1 MFNVGDYVCCKVRNF
16 YRMTDYGVKCKVLS
30 TDNVYMNVAVVDN
43 FGEHE
48 PYSVLI
54 SNFIR
59 WEDRNELHFE
69 VGDKVIAINDRY
81 SITNSRTPCE
91 VVTDNCE
98 GFVVK
103 TTHPTE
109 MYGVDKDNFRMMSLY
124 EIEEMRRGC
133 NMEDRNED
141 RIEARNEETEETKE
155 CITCESCGRSVP
167 EDATWETYDDVIL
180 CEDCFN
186 NCTYFCEGCGNTFY
200 YSSNGQ
206 YDRDE
211 DWYCDDCIDYGRGN
225 FCNNNIN
232 GYHCGGDF
240 TFLGN
245 NDLRFG
251 MEIEV
256 STSRGCNLD
265 SVAGEVWELGGE
277 LIYDI
282 EEDCSIPNGFEI
294 ITNPMDYEYFN
305 NNAKPT
311 LVKIFDLLKDE
322 GFDIRP
328 SGCGTHIHISK
339 EPLEVNDSYNADFNY
354 LFEVFK
360 DDIIHYGKRGSTSYA
375 MFLSDF
381 SRSYAEKLRKD
392 KKNIK
397 YRDVL
402 DGLNNNRDR
411 YKAINNQNSNTLEI
425 RIFQSSI
432 DINDIENYMKI
443 AYYGAMSII
452 KSNFNNKTFKQIFHL
467 ENISG
472 NKTVNVDIE
481 KFRIQMIK
489 DNIIVLKKNISED
502 ISVIVNR
509 MSAELVEQI
518 REQNTLHSRES
529 NMSNFSNIVNKVTA
543 LIMIGFDTKWS
554 SDKIDK
560 IIETISEPS
569 NLLTPFQG
577 LVDKLKKLKELY
589 EEL

>member
-1 MFNVGDYVCCKVRNF
+1 MFNVGDYVCCKERGF

-30 TDNVYMNVAVVDN
+30 IDGTYMNVAVVDN
-43 FGEHE
+43 LGEHE
-48 PYSVLI
+48 PYSVL
-54 SNFIR
+54 NYKFIK
-59 WEDRNELHFE
+59 WEDRNELRFE
-69 VGDKVIAINDRY
+69 VGDMVIAINDRY

-91 VVTDNCE
+91 VVTNNGE
-98 GFVVK
+98 NFRVN
-103 TTHPTE
+103 TIYPTQTSNLT
-109 MYGVDKDNFRMMSLY
+109 YPVNKDNFRMMSLY
-124 EIEEMRRGC
+124 EIEEVRRGSY
-133 NMEDRNED
+133 MVD
-141 RIEARNEETEETKE
+141 RNEETEETEE
-155 CITCESCGRSVP
+155 CITCEYCGRSVP
-167 EDATWETYDDVIL
+167 EDEIYTTNDDVNL
-180 CEDCFN
+180 CNDCWSEHTHYCY
-186 NCTYFCEGCGNTFY
+186 NCDEVY
-200 YSSNGQ
+200 YYDREGQ
-206 YDRDE
+206 YDRDG
-211 DWYCDDCIDYGRGN
+211 DWYCNNCIDRGYGEFG
-225 FCNNNIN
+225 CNNIN
-232 GYHCGGDF
+232 GYHCGGAF

-265 SVAGEVWELGGE
+265 DIAGEVWALGGE

-282 EEDCSIPNGFEI
+282 EEDCSIPYGFEI

-305 NNAKPT
+305 NKAKPI
-311 LVKIFDLLKDE
+311 LSKIFDLLKDE

-360 DDIIHYGKRGSTSYA
+360 DDIIHYGKRGSTHYA

-381 SRSYAEKLRKD
+381 SRSYAEKLKD

-397 YRDVL
+397 YSDVL
-402 DGLNNNRDR
+402 DAATNNGDR
-411 YKAINNQNSNTLEI
+411 FKAINNQNSNTLEL

-452 KSNFNNKTFKQIFHL
+452 NSNFNNKTFKQIFHL
-467 ENISG
+467 DNISG

-481 KFRIQMIK
+481 KFRIQMTK
-489 DNIIVLKKNISED
+489 DNIIVLKNNISED
-502 ISVIVNR
+502 IAVIVNR
-509 MSAELVEQI
+509 MSAELVEQV
-518 REQNTLHSRES
+518 REQGTLCSRER
-529 NMSNFSNIVNKVTA
+529 NMNNFSNIVNKVTA
-543 LIMIGFDTKWS
+543 LIMNGFATKWS

>member
-1 MFNVGDYVCCKVRNF
+1 MFNVGDYVCCKEKNF
-16 YRMTDYGVKCKVLS
+16 YRITDYGVKCKVLS
-30 TDNVYMNVAVVDN
+30 IDGTYMNVAVVDN
-43 FGEHE
+43 LGEHE

-59 WEDRNELHFE
+59 WEDRNELRFE
-69 VGDKVIAINDRY
+69 VGDMVIAINDRY
-81 SITNSRTPCE
+81 TITTSRTPCK
-91 VVTDNCE
+91 VVTNNGE
-98 GFVVK
+98 NFRVETIYPTQTSNP
-103 TTHPTE
+103 TTYP
-109 MYGVDKDNFRMMSLY
+109 VDKDNFRMMSLY
-124 EIEEMRRGC
+124 EIEEVRRGSY
-133 NMEDRNED
+133 MVD
-141 RIEARNEETEETKE
+141 RNEETEEPE
-155 CITCESCGRSVP
+155 EYITCEYCGRSVP
-167 EDATWETYDDVIL
+167 EDEIYTTADDVNLCMDCWDEHAHCCYNCGDVYYYDREGTYD
-180 CEDCFN
+180 
-186 NCTYFCEGCGNTFY
+186 NCG
-200 YSSNGQ
+200 
-206 YDRDE
+206 
-211 DWYCDDCIDYGRGN
+211 DWYCNDCIDRGYGEFN
-225 FCNNNIN
+225 HDNIN
-232 GYHCGGDF
+232 GYHCGGEF

-256 STSRGCNLD
+256 STSRICNLD
-265 SVAGEVWELGGE
+265 SVAGDVWALGGE

-305 NNAKPT
+305 NKAKPT
-311 LVKIFDLLKDE
+311 LNKIFDLLKDE

-360 DDIIHYGKRGSTSYA
+360 DDIIHYGKRGSTHYA
-375 MFLSDF
+375 MFLSDL
-381 SRSYAEKLRKD
+381 SRSYAEKLKKD

-402 DGLNNNRDR
+402 DAANNNGDR
-411 YKAINNQNSNTLEI
+411 YKAINNQNSNTLEL

-467 ENISG
+467 DNISG

-481 KFRIQMIK
+481 KFRIQMTK
-489 DNIIVLKKNISED
+489 DNIIALKKNISED
-502 ISVIVNR
+502 IAVIVNR

-518 REQNTLHSRES
+518 REQDTLHSRER

-543 LIMIGFDTKWS
+543 LIMNGFDTKWN

>member
-1 MFNVGDYVCCKVRNF
+1 MFNVGDYVCCKERDF

-30 TDNVYMNVAVVDN
+30 IDGTYMNVAVVDN
-43 FGEHE
+43 LGEHE
-48 PYSVLI
+48 PYSVLKYK
-54 SNFIR
+54 FIK
-59 WEDRNELHFE
+59 WEDRNELRFE
-69 VGDKVIAINDRY
+69 VGDMVIAINDRY
-81 SITNSRTPCE
+81 TITTSRTPCK
-91 VVTDNCE
+91 VVTNNGE
-98 GFVVK
+98 NFRVETIYPTQTSNP
-103 TTHPTE
+103 TTYP
-109 MYGVDKDNFRMMSLY
+109 VDKDNFRMMSLY
-124 EIEEMRRGC
+124 EIEEVRRGSY
-133 NMEDRNED
+133 MVD
-141 RIEARNEETEETKE
+141 RNEETEEPE
-155 CITCESCGRSVP
+155 EYITCEYCGRSVP
-167 EDATWETYDDVIL
+167 EDEIYTTADDVNLCMDCWDEHAHCCYNCGDVYYYDREGTYD
-180 CEDCFN
+180 
-186 NCTYFCEGCGNTFY
+186 NCG
-200 YSSNGQ
+200 
-206 YDRDE
+206 
-211 DWYCDDCIDYGRGN
+211 DWYCNDCIDRGYGEFN
-225 FCNNNIN
+225 HDNIN
-232 GYHCGGDF
+232 GYHCGGEF

-256 STSRGCNLD
+256 STSRICNLD
-265 SVAGEVWELGGE
+265 SVAGDVWALGGE

-305 NNAKPT
+305 NKAKPT
-311 LVKIFDLLKDE
+311 LNKIFDLLKDE

-360 DDIIHYGKRGSTSYA
+360 DDIIHYGKRGSTHYA
-375 MFLSDF
+375 MFLSDL
-381 SRSYAEKLRKD
+381 SRSYAEKLKKD

-402 DGLNNNRDR
+402 DAANNNGDR
-411 YKAINNQNSNTLEI
+411 YKAINNQNSNTLEL

-467 ENISG
+467 DNISG

-481 KFRIQMIK
+481 KFRIQMTK
-489 DNIIVLKKNISED
+489 DNIIALKKNISED
-502 ISVIVNR
+502 IAVIVNR

-518 REQNTLHSRES
+518 REQDTLHSRER

-543 LIMIGFDTKWS
+543 LIMNGFDTKWN

>member
-1 MFNVGDYVCCKVRNF
+1 MFNVGDYVCCKGRNF
-16 YRMTDYGVKCKVLS
+16 YRITDYGVKCKVVS
-30 TDNVYMNVAVVDN
+30 TDGTYMNVAVVDN
-43 FGEHE
+43 LGEHE
-48 PYSVLI
+48 PYPVLI
-54 SNFIR
+54 SKFIR
-59 WEDRNELHFE
+59 WDDRNELRFN
-69 VGDKVIAINDRY
+69 VGDKVIAINDGY
-81 SITNSRTPCE
+81 TITTSRTPCE
-91 VVTDNCE
+91 VVTNNSE
-98 GFVVK
+98 NFMVK
-103 TTHPTE
+103 TIYPTRGSTDT
-109 MYGVDKDNFRMMSLY
+109 YGVDKDNFRMMSLY
-124 EIEEMRRGC
+124 EIEEMRRGHY
-133 NMEDRNED
+133 MEDRNE
-141 RIEARNEETEETKE
+141 ETKENEETEE
-155 CITCESCGRSVP
+155 CITCEYCGSSVP
-167 EDATWETYDDVIL
+167 QDEICTTMDDVHL
-180 CEDCFN
+180 CDDCWSEHTHYCY
-186 NCTYFCEGCGNTFY
+186 NCDDVY
-200 YSSNGQ
+200 YYDREGQ
-206 YDRDE
+206 YDRNG
-211 DWYCDDCIDYGRGN
+211 DWYCNTCIDDGCGEFGRD
-225 FCNNNIN
+225 NIN

-256 STSRGCNLD
+256 STSRCCNLD

-381 SRSYAEKLRKD
+381 SRSYGEKLRKD

-402 DGLNNNRDR
+402 DGVNNNGDR
-411 YKAINNQNSNTLEI
+411 FKAINNQNSNTLEL

-481 KFRIQMIK
+481 KFRIQMTK
-489 DNIIVLKKNISED
+489 DSIIALKKNISED
-502 ISVIVNR
+502 ITVIVNR
-509 MSAELVEQI
+509 MSAELVEQV

-529 NMSNFSNIVNKVTA
+529 NMSNFSYIVNKVTT
-543 LIMIGFDTKWS
+543 LIMSGFDTKWS
-554 SDKIDK
+554 SDKIDN
-560 IIETISEPS
+560 IIETISDPS

>member
-1 MFNVGDYVCCKVRNF
+1 MFNVGDYVCCKERGF
-16 YRMTDYGVKCKVLS
+16 YGITDYGVKCKVLS
-30 TDNVYMNVAVVDN
+30 IDSTYMSVAVVDN
-43 FGEHE
+43 LGEHE
-48 PYSVLI
+48 PYGVLI
-54 SNFIR
+54 SKFIR
-59 WEDRNELHFE
+59 WEDRNELRFK
-69 VGDKVIAINDRY
+69 VGDMVIAINDRY
-81 SITNSRTPCE
+81 TITNSRRPCK
-91 VVTDNCE
+91 VVTNNSE
-98 GFVVK
+98 SFEVK
-103 TTHPTE
+103 TIYSIPGESTDIYP
-109 MYGVDKDNFRMMSLY
+109 VDKDNFRMMSLY
-124 EIEEMRRGC
+124 EIEEVRRGHC
-133 NMEDRNED
+133 MEERNED
-141 RIEARNEETEETKE
+141 RIEETEETEE
-155 CITCESCGRSVP
+155 CITCEYCGHSVP
-167 EDATWETYDDVIL
+167 QDEIYTTMDDVNL
-180 CEDCFN
+180 CNECWDEHTHYCY
-186 NCTYFCEGCGNTFY
+186 NCDDVY
-200 YSSNGQ
+200 YYDREGQ
-206 YDRDE
+206 YDRDG
-211 DWYCDDCIDYGRGN
+211 DWYCNNCIDHGYGEFGH
-225 FCNNNIN
+225 NNIN
-232 GYHCGGDF
+232 GYHCGGEF

-245 NDLRFG
+245 DDLRFG

-265 SVAGEVWELGGE
+265 SVAGEVWAVGGE

-305 NNAKPT
+305 NKAKPT

-381 SRSYAEKLRKD
+381 SRSYAEKLKD

-402 DGLNNNRDR
+402 DATNNNGDR
-411 YKAINNQNSNTLEI
+411 YKAINNQNSNTLEL

-452 KSNFNNKTFKQIFHL
+452 NSNFNNKTFKQIFHL
-467 ENISG
+467 DNISG

-481 KFRIQMIK
+481 KFRIQMTK
-489 DNIIVLKKNISED
+489 DNIIALKKNISED
-502 ISVIVNR
+502 IAVIVNR
-509 MSAELVEQI
+509 MSAELVEQV
-518 REQNTLHSRES
+518 REQNTLCSRER
-529 NMSNFSNIVNKVTA
+529 NMSNFSNIVNKGIA
-543 LIMIGFDTKWS
+543 LIMNGFDTKWS